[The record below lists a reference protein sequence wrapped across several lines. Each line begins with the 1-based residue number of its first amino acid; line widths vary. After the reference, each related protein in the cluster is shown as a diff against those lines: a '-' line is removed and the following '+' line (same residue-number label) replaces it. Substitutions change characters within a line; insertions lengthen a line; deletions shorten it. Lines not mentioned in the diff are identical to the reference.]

1 MIHRHKETRQDHVQQ
16 NQERDVRFCV
26 SCGGQLERKNPYLYQ
41 CSSCK
46 RTYYISANRK
56 HRISVRLSAGRVILF
71 CAIAAIVI
79 TALAMMGY
87 QYYTGRLV
95 VSASRFCVVFRD
107 FLIEAYEK
115 PVAEIRAED
124 LARIRYLKIER
135 DKKYRF
141 TYSYEDYYGFQD
153 ADSFEK
159 TLQVIEIAGRT
170 EDFSPTN
177 VQYFTGL
184 TRLELYTEGWENYV
198 LPKGNELR
206 GIVCVDGLSKYG
218 TPQFFQ
224 AVNPD
229 TLEEVVLLG
238 AEGRK
243 DFSFMEQ
250 LRGVK
255 RLTLSEATL
264 PDEGLLDGFDNLEE
278 LYLYYVVTEEE
289 EAAAILERFLLL
301 PSLKHFYIDGK
312 TAWYITKE
320 QWTNWEKIYGNRILL
335 ERK

>member
-159 TLQVIEIAGRT
+159 GRIAGLQ
-170 EDFSPTN
+170 E
-177 VQYFTGL
+177 
-184 TRLELYTEGWENYV
+184 
-198 LPKGNELR
+198 
-206 GIVCVDGLSKYG
+206 
-218 TPQFFQ
+218 
-224 AVNPD
+224 
-229 TLEEVVLLG
+229 
-238 AEGRK
+238 
-243 DFSFMEQ
+243 
-250 LRGVK
+250 
-255 RLTLSEATL
+255 
-264 PDEGLLDGFDNLEE
+264 
-278 LYLYYVVTEEE
+278 
-289 EAAAILERFLLL
+289 AILAIMEENGPVTDQMRRDVINNTHHD
-301 PSLKHFYIDGK
+301 SLI
-312 TAWYITKE
+312 
-320 QWTNWEKIYGNRILL
+320 NWVKSFR
-335 ERK
+335 

>member
-184 TRLELYTEGWENYV
+184 
-198 LPKGNELR
+198 K
-206 GIVCVDGLSKYG
+206 I
-218 TPQFFQ
+218 
-224 AVNPD
+224 
-229 TLEEVVLLG
+229 
-238 AEGRK
+238 GRAH
-243 DFSFMEQ
+243 
-250 LRGVK
+250 V
-255 RLTLSEATL
+255 
-264 PDEGLLDGFDNLEE
+264 
-278 LYLYYVVTEEE
+278 
-289 EAAAILERFLLL
+289 
-301 PSLKHFYIDGK
+301 
-312 TAWYITKE
+312 
-320 QWTNWEKIYGNRILL
+320 
-335 ERK
+335 